1 MFEFLDG
8 VYWVGVIDWDVRNFH
23 GYVTHRGTTY
33 NSYLLVGDEVALV
46 DFSKMG
52 YFEEMMGRIREVVEP
67 DEIDYLISNHSE
79 PDHSG
84 TMLKV
89 KNEAPQA
96 EIIASERGKNTLHKY
111 YGEDIKITSIKDKPS
126 LDLGGKTL
134 NFVPVPMAHWP
145 DSMVTY
151 VEEDKL
157 LISSDAFGQHIA
169 TSERF
174 DDEVDHS
181 MLMRESAAYYANILM
196 PLWRSVKRAMDAL
209 QGIEIEVIAPS
220 HGIIWRDDPGAI
232 LEHYKRWISG
242 ETKEK
247 AVIIYDTMWHSTEMI
262 ANSLSHGLM
271 DEGVEVVVHNLDA
284 SHRSDVITDILDA
297 KAVLVGSPTLN
308 NHVFPTVAG
317 FMAYM
322 RGLKPQNK
330 IGAAFGSYGW
340 GGGAKRWLEPE
351 LESSGI
357 ELLESDIE
365 FVYRPTEEELEKSRE
380 YGRMV
385 ARKIKEE

>member
-169 TSERF
+169 TSGRF

-242 ETKEK
+242 ETREK

-262 ANSLSHGLM
+262 ANSLSRGLM

>member
-242 ETKEK
+242 ETREK